1 MWERG
6 FGGGG
11 GVGGKGIEWVRGI
24 RSVCL
29 YGSLSFSLIYVFERE
44 MKSERA
50 RARACAQE
58 GGRKGGTD
66 IGREEEIGMHAS
78 SAEQQRLFSLSKL
91 WCCMGASGITIHTAL
106 GRLFGYIP
114 LWGAWAPTPPSLPSG
129 VPRSQET
136 APYDHCT
143 FPGIRLW

>member
-50 RARACAQE
+50 RARVRA
-58 GGRKGGTD
+58 R
-66 IGREEEIGMHAS
+66 GREKGRHRHRERGRDWNACLFGRTTAS
-78 SAEQQRLFSLSKL
+78 LFFVKIVVL
-91 WCCMGASGITIHTAL
+91 H
-106 GRLFGYIP
+106 GRLGNNDTHRP
-114 LWGAWAPTPPSLPSG
+114 GA
-129 VPRSQET
+129 
-136 APYDHCT
+136 
-143 FPGIRLW
+143 FIRLHSPLGCLGSYPSVSPFRGTSLTRDCPL